1 MISKGNLLKNIRKRW
16 DSPEKLLD
24 YLLELDKQSEID
36 IELAYK
42 KGLKETVKNYSV
54 AVAYTLNYKFGF
66 GKKRLPKLMEEIY
79 FICDSFKTGHLSLD
93 DCNEELKR
101 VGVHI
106 V

>member
-1 MISKGNLLKNIRKRW
+1 MINKGKLLKNIRKRW

-79 FICDSFKTGHLSLD
+79 FICDSFTTGHLSLE
-93 DCNEELKR
+93 DCNEELKK
-101 VGVHI
+101 VGIHI

>member
-1 MISKGNLLKNIRKRW
+1 MTSKGNLLKNIRKRW